1 MHSSTASAPVG
12 AALPGTRLLSACAL
26 ADLVLALV
34 HVACI
39 FAGEATARFFT
50 APRPVLELIRSGSWL
65 IVPVC
70 LAIVA
75 VLGAFG
81 LYAWS
86 AAGKMRRL
94 PWLRGGIV
102 TVGVI
107 FTLRGLLLIP
117 QAAVM
122 LHHPGAFPWQVPVFS
137 LVALALG
144 LAHLA
149 GARVRWAAL
158 APLDNR
164 TVPLN

>member
-1 MHSSTASAPVG
+1 MNPSKLPAG
-12 AALPGTRLLSACAL
+12 AALPGVRLLATCAFVDL
-26 ADLVLALV
+26 ALALV

-50 APRPVLELIRSGSWL
+50 APRYVLELIRSGSLL
-65 IVPVC
+65 IIPVA
-70 LAIVA
+70 LVLFT
-75 VLGAFG
+75 VLGTFG

-94 PWLRGGIV
+94 PLLRTGLIA
-102 TVGVI
+102 VGVI

-122 LHHPGAFPWQVPVFS
+122 LRHPGVFPWQVPVFS
-137 LVALALG
+137 LVALTLG

-149 GARVRWAAL
+149 GARQRWAAL
-158 APLDNR
+158 GER
-164 TVPLN
+164 